1 LSEFLYEK
9 KDRIACIRLNRPDKM
24 NALNTELIRGL
35 EKIWVDFREDENLWV
50 AILTGNGRAFCV
62 GADYQ
67 SVDEPGFT
75 TTPVETPVYHQVWKP
90 VICAINGHALGRG
103 LGLALECDIRVASEG
118 AEFGCPEPKFGTITP
133 VDIFEPYLPRGMAY
147 ELLLTGDRITAR
159 RAYEIGLVNKIV
171 PQEEVLNEAM
181 KIAERLCENAPLAV
195 RGIKEM
201 LTKNR
206 GLTPSEAEALFETVK
221 TRIRRSEDRKEGMKA
236 FREKRKPRW
245 QAK

>member
-1 LSEFLYEK
+1 
-9 KDRIACIRLNRPDKM
+9 
-24 NALNTELIRGL
+24 
-35 EKIWVDFREDENLWV
+35 
-50 AILTGNGRAFCV
+50 LTGNGRAFCV

-103 LGLALECDIRVASEG
+103 LGLALDCDIRVASEG

-201 LTKNR
+201 LSKNR